1 MGSAREKLN
10 QAFVSGSVL
19 LAGAAGLLAQS
30 WPVFWL
36 ALAALLA
43 SSFYFGE
50 IRLRKRPRR

>member
-36 ALAALLA
+36 ALAVLLA
-43 SSFYFGE
+43 SNVYLGE